1 MAEDLDPFLLPS
13 LLPAYLSPAQE
24 TVLPQGKEPA
34 LRVLDGTGQD
44 SEIRVSREEMA
55 CVSPNTHVKGGTR
68 RPKVTQVQ
76 EAIRQTH

>member
-44 SEIRVSREEMA
+44 SEI
-55 CVSPNTHVKGGTR
+55 
-68 RPKVTQVQ
+68 
-76 EAIRQTH
+76 